1 MKRILLVQPWIHDFA
16 AYDFWIKPL
25 GLLYLASVLRA
36 NGFDVSLIDCL
47 DPYHPS
53 IASDFRVPPTRHSS
67 ERGKLPRETIL
78 KPECL
83 AFVPRRYNRYG
94 ITPQAL
100 RAALRTPARPDLVL
114 VTSMMTYWYPG
125 VWETMKI
132 LREELP
138 GTPIVLGGNYV
149 TLCPDH
155 SKGSGADVLISGS
168 GILPILKTLRQV
180 FAVTLSFLPSSDNLD
195 SLPYPAFDL
204 YPIVRQVPILTSKGC
219 PFRCSYCAAH
229 LLSKEFERRD
239 PFKVA
244 DEIEHWYHRLGIRH
258 FSFYDDAL
266 LIKPDALIVPLLR
279 ELIRRGIACSFHC
292 PNGLHLRE
300 VTAECASLMRRSGF
314 ETIRFGFETSDAARQ
329 RLTGGKT
336 TNDEFLRAVSYLK
349 GAGYR
354 SEEIGVY
361 LLCGLPGQSPE
372 EIEESIRYVRE
383 KGARPLLAEYSPIP
397 GTELWEASVR
407 ASTFPIEREPLF
419 HNNTLLPCRDVRLSD
434 MRFSELKRLARQPLP

>member
-83 AFVPRRYNRYG
+83 AFVPRRYSRYG
-94 ITPQAL
+94 ITQQAL

-125 VWETMKI
+125 VWETIKV
-132 LREELP
+132 LHEELP
-138 GTPIVLGGNYV
+138 GTPVVLGGNYV

-155 SKGSGADVLISGS
+155 AKGSGADILISGD
-168 GILPILKTLRQV
+168 GILPVLKTLRQV
-180 FAVTLSFLPSSDNLD
+180 FAVTLSFIPSSDNLD

-219 PFRCSYCAAH
+219 PF
-229 LLSKEFERRD
+229 
-239 PFKVA
+239 
-244 DEIEHWYHRLGIRH
+244 
-258 FSFYDDAL
+258 
-266 LIKPDALIVPLLR
+266 
-279 ELIRRGIACSFHC
+279 
-292 PNGLHLRE
+292 
-300 VTAECASLMRRSGF
+300 
-314 ETIRFGFETSDAARQ
+314 
-329 RLTGGKT
+329 
-336 TNDEFLRAVSYLK
+336 
-349 GAGYR
+349 
-354 SEEIGVY
+354 
-361 LLCGLPGQSPE
+361 
-372 EIEESIRYVRE
+372 
-383 KGARPLLAEYSPIP
+383 
-397 GTELWEASVR
+397 
-407 ASTFPIEREPLF
+407 
-419 HNNTLLPCRDVRLSD
+419 
-434 MRFSELKRLARQPLP
+434 